1 MELYALELLKN
12 RKNLLAFSAG
22 SDSSALFFLLL
33 QHNIPF
39 DIAIVNY
46 NLRAQS
52 KDELAYAKELAKKY
66 DKKIFIHEC
75 HLSPPN
81 IEKRARDIRYNF
93 FASIIKK
100 EGYSNLITAHQLN
113 DLFEWFMMQLA
124 KGAGVVELVGMDVVT
139 PKEHYTLIRPLLF
152 TPKKQIL
159 NYLEQNRIHYFFDES
174 NNDTSFKR
182 NLFRKEFCD
191 PFMEQFAKGVQ
202 KSLHYLSEDK
212 KLLLPKIFSI
222 KELLIAF
229 TTPSP
234 YQNLRIIDKM
244 LKKLGYIATSAQ
256 KEQILKQ
263 KSGVIGGKFAFAI
276 TPRYIFAAP
285 YIKITLSKKAKEFYR
300 KRRIPPLLRG
310 YIFKEAID
318 NSLLDRV
325 LEKE

>member
-52 KDELAYAKELAKKY
+52 KDEVAYAKELAKKY

-81 IEKRARDIRYNF
+81 IEKRARDIRYHF
-93 FASIIKK
+93 FASIIQKK
-100 EGYSNLITAHQLN
+100 GYANLITAHQLN

-124 KGAGVVELVGMDVVT
+124 KGAGVVELVGMDVVS
-139 PKEHYTLIRPLLF
+139 KKDSYTIVRPLLF
-152 TPKKQIL
+152 TPKQQIL
-159 NYLEQNRIHYFFDES
+159 SYLEHNNIRYFFDES
-174 NNDTSFKR
+174 NKDTSFKR

-191 PFMEQFAKGVQ
+191 PFMQHFAKGVQ
-202 KSLHYLSEDK
+202 RSLQYLSEDK
-212 KLLLPKIFSI
+212 KLLSPQIFSI
-222 KELLIAF
+222 KELHIAS
-229 TTPSP
+229 TTSSP
-234 YQNLRIIDKM
+234 YQNLRTIDKM
-244 LKKLGYIATSAQ
+244 FKKLGYILSTAQ
-256 KEQILKQ
+256 KQQILKQ
-263 KSGVIGGKFAFAI
+263 KSGVIAGQFAFGI
-276 TPRYIFAAP
+276 TPKYIFAAP
-285 YIKITLSKKAKEFYR
+285 YIKTTLPKKAKESYR
-300 KRRIPPLLRG
+300 KRDIPPPLRG

-325 LEKE
+325 LERV